1 MLGASMIYA
10 AFEAGCAGA
19 QTLKPGVVL
28 LDIGLP
34 QLNGIEA
41 QNQVRQL
48 VPNAKVLFLTQNND
62 AGVIRTALSNG
73 AQGYVLKADAGSEL
87 LYAIE
92 AIVRD
97 EGFISSAIEWPGSTD
112 DSRDNEFS
120 YARDETRSLSS

>member
-1 MLGASMIYA
+1 MQVIGEASNAGEA
-10 AFEAGCAGA
+10 AQKA
-19 QTLKPGVVL
+19 QTLKPGLVL

-41 QNQVRQL
+41 QNQLRQL

-62 AGVIRTALSNG
+62 AGVVRTALSNG
-73 AQGYVLKADAGSEL
+73 AQGFELKADAGSEL
-87 LYAIE
+87 LYAIK

-97 EGFISSAIEWPGSTD
+97 EGFISSGIEWPGSTD

-120 YARDETRSLSS
+120 YA